1 LKPVTRFLR
10 LVSRERADLCLLA
23 TYTLVVIVM
32 TLAVPLATQSLVNTI
47 AAGMFLQPV
56 VLLSFLVLG
65 GLSVA
70 GLVQLLQYG
79 VVETVQQRVF
89 AHTALALAD
98 RMLNVR
104 AAAMRTHYAPELVNR
119 FFDVITIQKA
129 LSKLLLDGF
138 TAFIQTIVTVLVLGI
153 YNPGLLLSAVTVLVL
168 FFGGTILLGY
178 GGIKSSLYE
187 SKQKYIVAEWLQDIA
202 RCHLSLKLYA
212 NRESLSSKTD
222 ELVTNYILARR
233 SHFRV
238 NRRQLGGFFAFA
250 ALASAGVLGTGG
262 WLVLNGSL
270 TVGQLVA
277 AQIIVTTSLAS
288 LEKLIRQSEKYFD
301 LLAGL
306 DKVAVISELETER
319 DGGKEL
325 PALHPAG
332 ALVELKNLHFEYD
345 NGHKVLN
352 GLNLTIHAGDRV
364 SLVGASGAGK
374 STLAAVLCGF
384 QSPSM
389 GDAIFDNV
397 DIREAC
403 LQRLRAQVSLAGY
416 EPDVFHGTIE
426 ENIRVGRDEISSADL
441 RWAVTTAEL
450 DDDLAAIP
458 GGLQAELVS
467 GGQNISR
474 GQLQRLLIARAIL
487 GKPRLL
493 ILDEALTGIDERI
506 SQRILDNIFEAS
518 NPWTIIDISHQPD
531 VILKTDKVHVMAE
544 GQIVE
549 SGSPTQLAQSAK
561 SVFSELFP
569 FLSANLRAGTARI
582 GGGK

>member
-1 LKPVTRFLR
+1 
-10 LVSRERADLCLLA
+10 
-23 TYTLVVIVM
+23 
-32 TLAVPLATQSLVNTI
+32 
-47 AAGMFLQPV
+47 
-56 VLLSFLVLG
+56 
-65 GLSVA
+65 
-70 GLVQLLQYG
+70 
-79 VVETVQQRVF
+79 
-89 AHTALALAD
+89 
-98 RMLNVR
+98 
-104 AAAMRTHYAPELVNR
+104 
-119 FFDVITIQKA
+119 
-129 LSKLLLDGF
+129 
-138 TAFIQTIVTVLVLGI
+138 
-153 YNPGLLLSAVTVLVL
+153 
-168 FFGGTILLGY
+168 
-178 GGIKSSLYE
+178 
-187 SKQKYIVAEWLQDIA
+187 
-202 RCHLSLKLYA
+202 
-212 NRESLSSKTD
+212 
-222 ELVTNYILARR
+222 
-233 SHFRV
+233 
-238 NRRQLGGFFAFA
+238 
-250 ALASAGVLGTGG
+250 
-262 WLVLNGSL
+262 LVLNGSL

-352 GLNLTIHAGDRV
+352 GLNLTINAGDRV

-389 GDAIFDNV
+389 GDAIFENV

-487 GKPRLL
+487 GRPRLL

-531 VILKTDKVHVMAE
+531 VILRTDKVHVMAE
-544 GQIVE
+544 GRIVE